1 MNAIAK
7 QQLRLRHAMAWS
19 PMGGRPARPRRG
31 PWAKSPRQTS
41 GPNDAAHVGDHVTAR
56 FAFGRLTR
64 RTLSG
69 PSSRVYSVFQE
80 SKKLRQTAE
89 VNSRPAQGGIQMSIT
104 RRQALASAGAA
115 AVAVGLA
122 KPAIATNDPI
132 RVGYLPALTGPSS
145 STGVGIS
152 RGTQLAVQEINA
164 AGGINGRQLEL
175 VVRDTQ
181 SDPTKAVNA
190 SAELTNQEQVQVV
203 FGPLNS
209 GESLAV
215 VPLLARS
222 NTLQVH
228 PCWVDSLTDPQKYP
242 MCFRNA
248 PTNQQ
253 IGGAANRYVVEVLK
267 RKKVA
272 VISDTTGYGT
282 ASVNA
287 YVPMLKD
294 KGADVVYQ
302 GNVDAANPDLKP
314 ELLRMQSAGA
324 EAIMP
329 WSVNAGF
336 LSRIINTRGDM
347 GWDVPI
353 IGQTTLGSGQTK
365 ALLEKPEYWAKVYP
379 NNFRP
384 VCYMPGGK
392 LPDRTGA
399 FLDRLKSAKVDMGDT
414 LLWWIALGYDSPRLI
429 AEAMKA
435 VGPEPDKVLG
445 YLNQLKGFP
454 GVYGDITFTPDQHN
468 GYPDSEVVM
477 VEANS
482 LKDGAFNL
490 APGYSA

>member
-1 MNAIAK
+1 
-7 QQLRLRHAMAWS
+7 
-19 PMGGRPARPRRG
+19 
-31 PWAKSPRQTS
+31 
-41 GPNDAAHVGDHVTAR
+41 
-56 FAFGRLTR
+56 
-64 RTLSG
+64 
-69 PSSRVYSVFQE
+69 
-80 SKKLRQTAE
+80 
-89 VNSRPAQGGIQMSIT
+89 MSMT
-104 RRQALASAGAA
+104 RRQMLASASAA
-115 AVAVGLA
+115 TIAGGLA
-122 KPAIATNDPI
+122 KPAIAANDPI
-132 RVGYLPALTGPSS
+132 PIGYLPALTGPSS
-145 STGVGIS
+145 ATGVGIN
-152 RGTQLAVQEINA
+152 RGIQLAVQEINA

-175 VVRDTQ
+175 ITRDTQ
-181 SDPTKAVNA
+181 SDPTKAVNGA
-190 SAELTNQEQVQVV
+190 AELTRGQKVSVV
-203 FGPLNS
+203 FGPVNS

-215 VPLLARS
+215 VPLLGRT
-222 NTLQVH
+222 NTPQVH

-253 IGGAANRYVVEVLK
+253 IGGAANHYVLDVLK
-267 RKKVA
+267 VKKVA

-287 YVPMLKD
+287 YVPMLKA

-302 GNVDAANPDLKP
+302 GNVDAADPDLKP

-353 IGQTTLGSGQTK
+353 VGQTTLGSGQTK

-384 VCYMPGGK
+384 VCYAEGSK
-392 LPDRTGA
+392 LSDRTSA
-399 FLDRLKSAKVDMGDT
+399 FLDRLKSAKIDLGDT
-414 LLWWIALGYDSPRLI
+414 LLWWVAVGYDSPRMI
-429 AEAMKA
+429 AEAMKS
-435 VGPEPDKVLG
+435 VGPEPAQVVD
-445 YLNQLKGFP
+445 YLNKLKGFP
-454 GVYGDITFTPDQHN
+454 GVYGDISFTPEQHN
-468 GYPDSEVVM
+468 GYPDDEVVM

>member
-1 MNAIAK
+1 
-7 QQLRLRHAMAWS
+7 
-19 PMGGRPARPRRG
+19 
-31 PWAKSPRQTS
+31 
-41 GPNDAAHVGDHVTAR
+41 
-56 FAFGRLTR
+56 
-64 RTLSG
+64 
-69 PSSRVYSVFQE
+69 
-80 SKKLRQTAE
+80 
-89 VNSRPAQGGIQMSIT
+89 MSLT

-115 AVAVGLA
+115 AIATGFA
-122 KPAIATNDPI
+122 KPAIAANEPI
-132 RVGYLPALTGPSS
+132 RIGYLPALTGPSS
-145 STGVGIS
+145 STGIGIN
-152 RGTQLAVQEINA
+152 RGILLAVQEINA
-164 AGGINGRQLEL
+164 AGGVKGRQIEL
-175 VVRDTQ
+175 ITRDTQ
-181 SDPTKAVNA
+181 SEPTKAVNA
-190 SAELTNQEQVQVV
+190 AAELAHGEKVSVV
-203 FGPLNS
+203 FGPVNS

-215 VPLLARS
+215 VPLLARA
-222 NTLQVH
+222 NMPQVH
-228 PCWVDSLTDPQKYP
+228 PCWVATLTDAKKYP

-287 YVPMLKD
+287 YVPMLKTL
-294 KGADVVYQ
+294 GAEVVYQ

-324 EAIMP
+324 AAIMP

-336 LSRIINTRGDM
+336 LSRIINTRGQM

-353 IGQTTLGSGQTK
+353 VGQTTLGSGQTK

-384 VCYMPGGK
+384 VCYAPGGK
-392 LPDRTGA
+392 LTARTSA
-399 FLDRLKSAKVDMGDT
+399 FLDRLKSAKIDMGDT
-414 LLWWIALGYDSPRLI
+414 LLWWIALGYDSPRMI
-429 AEAMKA
+429 AEAMTN
-435 VGPEPDKVLG
+435 VGPEPAQIVG
-445 YLNQLKGFP
+445 YLNKLKGFP
-454 GVYGDITFTPDQHN
+454 GVYGDITFTADKHD
-468 GYPDSEVVM
+468 GYPDDEVVM

>member
-1 MNAIAK
+1 M
-7 QQLRLRHAMAWS
+7 
-19 PMGGRPARPRRG
+19 
-31 PWAKSPRQTS
+31 
-41 GPNDAAHVGDHVTAR
+41 
-56 FAFGRLTR
+56 
-64 RTLSG
+64 
-69 PSSRVYSVFQE
+69 SV
-80 SKKLRQTAE
+80 
-89 VNSRPAQGGIQMSIT
+89 T
-104 RRQALASAGAA
+104 RRQALASAGTAA
-115 AVAVGLA
+115 IAAGLA
-122 KPAIATNDPI
+122 KPAIAANEPI

-145 STGVGIS
+145 STGIGIS

-222 NTLQVH
+222 NTLQMH
-228 PCWVDSLTDPQKYP
+228 PCWVDSLVDTQKYP

-253 IGGAANRYVVEVLK
+253 IGGAANRYVLEVLNH
-267 RKKVA
+267 KKVA

-287 YVPMLKD
+287 YVPMLKA

-353 IGQTTLGSGQTK
+353 VGQTTLGSGQTK

-379 NNFRP
+379 NNFRN

-399 FLDRLKSAKVDMGDT
+399 FLDRLKSAKVDMSDT

-454 GVYGDITFTPDQHN
+454 GVYGDISFTPDQHN
-468 GYPDSEVVM
+468 GYPDAEVVM